1 MPNSVNELFNQ
12 VERLKQILVSR
23 ATGNF
28 DEGDNE
34 EYKKLRLNLLQIPRI
49 NNQMPEC
56 VKQCRDLKE
65 FWDFVASNLGKSYSG
80 AYQERRMYLQREF
93 NPLLTLL
100 ETEVI
105 ASTNSGILEILTMVD
120 SEHIKEAWQK
130 ALERKSTDI
139 DGAITMAR
147 TLLESVCK
155 YILDKNG
162 VTYEFGADLP
172 SLYRLTANE
181 LTLAPSQHTEET
193 LKRIFG
199 GCQTI
204 VEGLGT
210 LRNRL
215 SDAHGRSMNDA
226 KPAPRHAELAV
237 NLAGS
242 MAIFLIQTWEETSF

>member
-1 MPNSVNELFNQ
+1 MNNSVNELLQQ
-12 VERLKQILVSR
+12 VERLKEILVSR

-28 DEGDNE
+28 DDGDNE

-56 VKQCRDLKE
+56 VKKCRDLKE
-65 FWDFVASNLGKSYSG
+65 FWDFVASHLGKGYSG
-80 AYQERRMYLQREF
+80 AYQERRMYLQKEF

-105 ASTNSGILEILTMVD
+105 ISINSGISEILTMVD

-139 DGAITMAR
+139 DGAITIAR
-147 TLLESVCK
+147 TLLETVCK
-155 YILDKNG
+155 YILDKSG
-162 VTYEFGADLP
+162 VTYDPGEDLP
-172 SLYRLTANE
+172 SLYRKTSKE

-237 NLAGS
+237 NMAGS
-242 MAIFLIQTWEETSF
+242 MAIFLIQTWEENKF